1 MHVSVITPA
10 YNVALYVGQAVAS
23 VCAQTHTDWT
33 MTVIDDG
40 STDGTAAVVA
50 SCADRRVQVVRQV
63 NAGVSAARNTG
74 LAHAPG
80 DAVLFLDADDWLA
93 PDAMARMVAALQGT
107 NAVAAHGAF
116 CFVSEDGG
124 KIVGGKPGPFPEGD
138 ILTRLLE
145 ENLFA
150 NGGHM
155 LIRRA
160 AVDAA
165 GRFLSGIAYGEDWE
179 YWIRVALQGRFVT
192 VPGAA
197 PLLFVRQRQ
206 SGAYLRLAL
215 NPDSFQPCMEA
226 IFANPMLMDRLGAA
240 QLPAIR
246 RRTEAENAWI
256 IGRELVRHGRH
267 AAGLS
272 WLRRSFRA
280 KPTAKRAA
288 LLAAAH
294 GLSIL
299 PERLRGPFRS
309 YATA

>member
-1 MHVSVITPA
+1 MHVNVITPA
-10 YNVALYVGQAVAS
+10 YNVAGYVGQAVTS
-23 VCAQTHTDWT
+23 VCAQTHADWT

-40 STDGTAAVVA
+40 STDGTAAA
-50 SCADRRVQVVRQV
+50 ADRGDRRVQVIRQA

-74 LAHAPG
+74 LAHARG

-93 PDAMARMVAALQGT
+93 SDTMARMVAALQDAD
-107 NAVAAHGAF
+107 AVAAYGAF
-116 CFVSEDGG
+116 CFVSENGHE
-124 KIVGGKPGPFPEGD
+124 IVGTKSGPLPEGD

-155 LIRRA
+155 LIRRTA
-160 AVDAA
+160 ADAA
-165 GRFLSGIAYGEDWE
+165 GRFLSSIAYGEDWE

-192 VPGAA
+192 VPGTA

-206 SGAYLRLAL
+206 GGAYLRLAL
-215 NPDSFQPCMEA
+215 NPDSFQPCTEA
-226 IFANPMLMDRLGAA
+226 IFGNPMLLARFGTEPLA
-240 QLPAIR
+240 AIR

-256 IGRELVRHGRH
+256 IGRELVRHGRR
-267 AAGLS
+267 ASGLA

-280 KPTAKRAA
+280 KPSAKRAA

-294 GLSIL
+294 GLPIL
-299 PERLRGPFRS
+299 PERLRGPFRA